1 MSVYTRHINT
11 RSTPQTKPIP
21 GRAKMVPNDGGGY
34 SFAVDPFTRLER
46 FLILGCEGGHFQV
59 GEGKLTVDNANCVFE
74 CARQDTARTIALIV
88 DVSDSG
94 RAPKNDPA
102 IFALALLASMKEP
115 FTFAGKPMPDNTI
128 AEQALAVLPKVCRIF
143 THLADF
149 IGTVR
154 QFRGF
159 GPSLKKAIQRWYND
173 RPVKNLAVQLTKYQ
187 NRNGYT
193 QRDVL
198 RLAKPKT
205 TDHAR
210 NLLYRYAVGK
220 HKVAIDTDHG
230 GIPADGPMALAYGME
245 AAKVATSE
253 FEIARL
259 IRKYGLVREH
269 IPTEWLNSKHVWA
282 ELLEHMPP
290 TALIRNLGKM
300 TSIGLLA
307 PMSDAVGTVLNKLW
321 DDAALKESRVH
332 PFGIL
337 LAQTTYAA
345 GQGVKGDLRWSPVPQ
360 ITDALND
367 AFYASFNY
375 VRPTGKRHYLA
386 IDVSGS
392 MGWASSKIAN
402 THITARVGAAC
413 MAMVT
418 LRTEPQNYAMAFSDK
433 LIDLRLSKSMRLD
446 DVVRRCESTEMGGT
460 DCSAPMRDA
469 RERNIPVD
477 LFVVYTDNDTNS
489 GQREHP
495 IQALDRYR
503 QATGIPA
510 KLAVVAMCAN
520 HSTIADPND
529 AGTLDISGFDA
540 DCPAL
545 LAEFARGNDRVAKAA

>member
-1 MSVYTRHINT
+1 
-11 RSTPQTKPIP
+11 
-21 GRAKMVPNDGGGY
+21 MVPNDGGGY

-59 GEGKLTVDNANCVFE
+59 GEQKLTVDNASCVFE
-74 CARQDTARTIALIV
+74 CARQDTARTITLIV
-88 DVSDSG
+88 EISEGG

-102 IFALALLASMKEP
+102 VFALALLASMKEP

-128 AEQALAVLPKVCRIF
+128 AEQALAVLPRVCRIY

-149 IGTVR
+149 LQNVR

-173 RPVKNLAVQLTKYQ
+173 KPVKDLAFQMTKYQ

-205 TDHAR
+205 FETDR

-220 HKVAIDTDHG
+220 TTDDLVTGPSLAILSG
-230 GIPADGPMALAYGME
+230 FE
-245 AAKVATSE
+245 AAKRATTDKQ
-253 FEIARL
+253 IVRL

-269 IPTEWLNSKHVWA
+269 IPTEFLNSPDVWA
-282 ELLEHMPP
+282 ELLVNMPP

-307 PMSDAVGTVLNKLW
+307 PMSDAIATVLNKLW
-321 DDAALKESRVH
+321 DDEALKKARVH
-332 PFGIL
+332 PFSVL

-345 GQGVKGDLRWSPVPQ
+345 GCGVKGDLKWNPVPQ

-386 IDVSGS
+386 IDISGS
-392 MGWASSKIAN
+392 MGWDSSKIAN
-402 THITARVGAAC
+402 THITAREGAAC

-418 LRTEPQNYAMAFSDK
+418 LRTERQSYAMAFSDR
-433 LIDLRLSKSMRLD
+433 LVDLGLSKSMRLN
-446 DVVRRCESTEMGGT
+446 DVVEKCENAEFGAT

-489 GQREHP
+489 GSEHP
-495 IQALDRYR
+495 IQSLDRYR
-503 QATGIPA
+503 QATGIRRSWLWSRCAPTVTQSPTRTMPA
-510 KLAVVAMCAN
+510 HWTSRASMLRLLQSSRSSLATQTSVA
-520 HSTIADPND
+520 STRTASTPISR
-529 AGTLDISGFDA
+529 AGLRTTH
-540 DCPAL
+540 
-545 LAEFARGNDRVAKAA
+545 R